1 MEQHS
6 SINRLLAKILIC
18 LAALVL
24 GGLSSSILWSNAQL
38 MPAAAIPLP
47 TPAIVSG
54 DQAPSVIPPPPS
66 ATPTPPPA
74 TPTADASAPN
84 PAPAAGAPNV
94 RVSAGK
100 FTAHSEV
107 SLAQN
112 PRDPQNFVGASKMF
126 TDNDNYV
133 FRIGTYA
140 SQDGGKTWIDNG
152 QLPGLDEFGI
162 TSDPVVAFDRS
173 GTAYVEVLA
182 ARGQDRRS
190 ALYLYSSSDGGKS
203 WSAPQL
209 VTDDAS
215 GFNDKNWLTVDVSG
229 GRYDGSLYTTWVQIV
244 GTAGQE
250 DEYRILFARSSD
262 GGKSWSAPQKIVGAA
277 GVTRQGPNVSVDP
290 QGKVYLVWS
299 NLSANHLEAA
309 VSTDGGTTFSEVRQ
323 GPPFQNVRPLKGNL
337 RNGLVLAGVA
347 ADPVKPDTLYA
358 VWGDWRLGEA
368 EVVFTVTHDGGLTW
382 RRPVVVNGSRV
393 NDQFQPSVAAN
404 AAGEIYVQWF
414 DRRDDPRNLL
424 VHTYAARS
432 TDDGKTWSELRVT
445 DVASDPTVGL
455 PRAGSD
461 GFYGDYQSLVADEN
475 GVQLFWNET
484 RDGQQEV
491 YTARITPDRWGRP
504 YVVPQVGP
512 PQNDQTGTPEAS
524 KNADQQ

>member
-1 MEQHS
+1 
-6 SINRLLAKILIC
+6 
-18 LAALVL
+18 
-24 GGLSSSILWSNAQL
+24 
-38 MPAAAIPLP
+38 
-47 TPAIVSG
+47 
-54 DQAPSVIPPPPS
+54 
-66 ATPTPPPA
+66 
-74 TPTADASAPN
+74 
-84 PAPAAGAPNV
+84 
-94 RVSAGK
+94 
-100 FTAHSEV
+100 
-107 SLAQN
+107 
-112 PRDPQNFVGASKMF
+112 
-126 TDNDNYV
+126 
-133 FRIGTYA
+133 
-140 SQDGGKTWIDNG
+140 
-152 QLPGLDEFGI
+152 
-162 TSDPVVAFDRS
+162 
-173 GTAYVEVLA
+173 
-182 ARGQDRRS
+182 
-190 ALYLYSSSDGGKS
+190 
-203 WSAPQL
+203 
-209 VTDDAS
+209 
-215 GFNDKNWLTVDVSG
+215 
-229 GRYDGSLYTTWVQIV
+229 
-244 GTAGQE
+244 
-250 DEYRILFARSSD
+250 
-262 GGKSWSAPQKIVGAA
+262 
-277 GVTRQGPNVSVDP
+277 
-290 QGKVYLVWS
+290 
-299 NLSANHLEAA
+299 
-309 VSTDGGTTFSEVRQ
+309 
-323 GPPFQNVRPLKGNL
+323 
-337 RNGLVLAGVA
+337 
-347 ADPVKPDTLYA
+347 LYA